1 MAGRADNSENYRYGF
16 NGKEK
21 DSPGMGGGGSTYDYG
36 FRIYNPSI
44 AKFLSVDPLTKSY
57 PWYTPYQFAGNKPIW
72 AIDLDGLEEYFMTT
86 YLYTLSG
93 NIVKLSQGVV
103 SSDNDWNGVRY
114 GSSYFFEGKE
124 ENGSLAY
131 YRQNEEDEGGMGW
144 VKMYKDNKN
153 YFTALR
159 IHHGIQQQQF
169 NQTVVDGVALSASVI
184 GTIASLGAST
194 PLVVITGMT
203 LGVSSSGLSFAKF
216 TLDILGEHERSSE
229 IPDNIGESLGVA
241 FDEVY
246 KKIDE
251 NYDGD
256 MGRTIGGYAEALI
269 SLGVRNS
276 FSELGLNDALVSSG
290 LVGAWIANTGKSFED
305 FDKYLEEFNNIMIEY
320 DRILQAE
327 ESEE

>member
-1 MAGRADNSENYRYGF
+1 
-16 NGKEK
+16 
-21 DSPGMGGGGSTYDYG
+21 
-36 FRIYNPSI
+36 
-44 AKFLSVDPLTKSY
+44 
-57 PWYTPYQFAGNKPIW
+57 
-72 AIDLDGLEEYFMTT
+72 
-86 YLYTLSG
+86 
-93 NIVKLSQGVV
+93 
-103 SSDNDWNGVRY
+103 
-114 GSSYFFEGKE
+114 
-124 ENGSLAY
+124 
-131 YRQNEEDEGGMGW
+131 
-144 VKMYKDNKN
+144 
-153 YFTALR
+153 
-159 IHHGIQQQQF
+159 
-169 NQTVVDGVALSASVI
+169 
-184 GTIASLGAST
+184 
-194 PLVVITGMT
+194 MT

-229 IPDNIGESLGVA
+229 IPGNIGESLGVA